1 MALGRKSVPTR
12 KKGCPAV
19 AGDPVAPPPTRSV
32 AAGRVEAAYQGQET
46 TMLGS
51 FAFAQPDARVAPTMA
66 QSPGPESVRSSTES
80 LHMTLAQHL
89 DVKESDDTELQALL
103 SRVDGD
109 VPDDDIDEDELAL
122 LEAQLGQKDEP
133 TGALAAL
140 GAERCRGRLAV
151 PEEADEDGSDS
162 PTPPPLDAP
171 GGPAA
176 PQRPRA
182 VALRECAKHLQ
193 TLVTTIEQENTAR
206 NKLPTAKG
214 AALVLK
220 LEDAVDRAEQL
231 RQASGESLDGLR
243 AELGDVPYLAEVLEA
258 AVEVARDENLAADP
272 DVVKSLREDVDRC
285 LKKVRRDLRKADG
298 SLQRAQARKA
308 RANMRPELP
317 PQRGSGFSERRY
329 IKPKKKLVQTAFGYN
344 ARDRVTE
351 DVLVIPERKDGLAV
365 KRPDFMKRAPPP
377 TVSRHNAFQPTSN
390 DLAGLQL

>member
-1 MALGRKSVPTR
+1 
-12 KKGCPAV
+12 
-19 AGDPVAPPPTRSV
+19 
-32 AAGRVEAAYQGQET
+32 
-46 TMLGS
+46 MLGS

-140 GAERCRGRLAV
+140 GAERCRQRLAV

-258 AVEVARDENLAADP
+258 AVEVARDEHLAADP
-272 DVVKSLREDVDRC
+272 DVVKSLREDVDTC

-298 SLQRAQARKA
+298 SVQRAQARKA
-308 RANMRPELP
+308 RAAMRPELP

-329 IKPKKKLVQTAFGYN
+329 TRPKKKLVQTAFGYN

>member
-1 MALGRKSVPTR
+1 
-12 KKGCPAV
+12 
-19 AGDPVAPPPTRSV
+19 
-32 AAGRVEAAYQGQET
+32 
-46 TMLGS
+46 MLGS

-140 GAERCRGRLAV
+140 GAERCRQRLAV

-182 VALRECAKHLQ
+182 VALRECAN
-193 TLVTTIEQENTAR
+193 IPDAR
-206 NKLPTAKG
+206 
-214 AALVLK
+214 
-220 LEDAVDRAEQL
+220 DDDRA
-231 RQASGESLDGLR
+231 GEH
-243 AELGDVPYLAEVLEA
+243 
-258 AVEVARDENLAADP
+258 
-272 DVVKSLREDVDRC
+272 
-285 LKKVRRDLRKADG
+285 G
-298 SLQRAQARKA
+298 SQ
-308 RANMRPELP
+308 
-317 PQRGSGFSERRY
+317 
-329 IKPKKKLVQTAFGYN
+329 
-344 ARDRVTE
+344 
-351 DVLVIPERKDGLAV
+351 
-365 KRPDFMKRAPPP
+365 
-377 TVSRHNAFQPTSN
+377 
-390 DLAGLQL
+390 

>member
-1 MALGRKSVPTR
+1 M
-12 KKGCPAV
+12 
-19 AGDPVAPPPTRSV
+19 
-32 AAGRVEAAYQGQET
+32 
-46 TMLGS
+46 
-51 FAFAQPDARVAPTMA
+51 
-66 QSPGPESVRSSTES
+66 
-80 LHMTLAQHL
+80 
-89 DVKESDDTELQALL
+89 
-103 SRVDGD
+103 
-109 VPDDDIDEDELAL
+109 
-122 LEAQLGQKDEP
+122 
-133 TGALAAL
+133 
-140 GAERCRGRLAV
+140 

-220 LEDAVDRAEQL
+220 LEDAVDRSNRCVRRRSEAF
-231 RQASGESLDGLR
+231 DGLR

-258 AVEVARDENLAADP
+258 PSRSRATSIWPPD
-272 DVVKSLREDVDRC
+272 DVVKSLREDVDKC

-298 SLQRAQARKA
+298 SIKRAQARKA

-329 IKPKKKLVQTAFGYN
+329 TRPKKKLVQTAFGYN

-365 KRPDFMKRAPPP
+365 ERPRL
-377 TVSRHNAFQPTSN
+377 
-390 DLAGLQL
+390 LAERRRRR

>member
-1 MALGRKSVPTR
+1 
-12 KKGCPAV
+12 
-19 AGDPVAPPPTRSV
+19 
-32 AAGRVEAAYQGQET
+32 
-46 TMLGS
+46 MLGS

-140 GAERCRGRLAV
+140 GAERCRQRLAV

-206 NKLPTAKG
+206 SKLPNAKG

-220 LEDAVDRAEQL
+220 LEDAVDRSEQL
-231 RQASGESLDGLR
+231 RQASGEALDGLR

-258 AVEVARDENLAADP
+258 AVEVARDEHLAADP

-298 SLQRAQARKA
+298 SVQRA
-308 RANMRPELP
+308 
-317 PQRGSGFSERRY
+317 
-329 IKPKKKLVQTAFGYN
+329 
-344 ARDRVTE
+344 
-351 DVLVIPERKDGLAV
+351 
-365 KRPDFMKRAPPP
+365 
-377 TVSRHNAFQPTSN
+377 
-390 DLAGLQL
+390 

>member
-1 MALGRKSVPTR
+1 
-12 KKGCPAV
+12 
-19 AGDPVAPPPTRSV
+19 
-32 AAGRVEAAYQGQET
+32 
-46 TMLGS
+46 MLGS

-109 VPDDDIDEDELAL
+109 VPAVQDDEALEDELAQ
-122 LEAQLGQKDEP
+122 LEAQLGGKLEP
-133 TGALAAL
+133 EHTSALAAL
-140 GAERCRGRLAV
+140 GAERAQQQQYKLAV

-243 AELGDVPYLAEVLEA
+243 AELSDVPYLAEVLEA
-258 AVEVARDENLAADP
+258 AVEVARDEHLAADP
-272 DVVKSLREDVDRC
+272 DVVKSLREDVDKC

-298 SLQRAQARKA
+298 SLLRAQARKA
-308 RANMRPELP
+308 RAAMRPELP

-329 IKPKKKLVQTAFGYN
+329 VRPKKKLVQTAFGYN

-365 KRPDFMKRAPPP
+365 KRPDFMKRAQPP